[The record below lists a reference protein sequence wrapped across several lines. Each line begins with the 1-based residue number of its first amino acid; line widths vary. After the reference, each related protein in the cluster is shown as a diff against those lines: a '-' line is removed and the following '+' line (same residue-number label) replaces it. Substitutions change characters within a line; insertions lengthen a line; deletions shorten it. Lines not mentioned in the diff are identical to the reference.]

1 MEPILISGALSLAA
15 WYLLQSHFPWQPG
28 DPTLATIGRVDAAGY
43 VALYW
48 TWRGLLFAAPYA
60 LISPAVRAVWKWER
74 KRRMPESAGVC
85 RPVPSSRDLQVAIGT
100 VQAEDGSQSWVTL
113 GEKSLTR
120 DILIIGAR
128 GAGKTSS
135 GIMPILK
142 QFVEY
147 RADDREHKMS
157 GIVLEVKDTM
167 ADDVEQL
174 MRSCGRGED
183 LVRIGLTGWR
193 YNPLANEIEPK
204 TLATYISNLLRATYG
219 GKVSDDFWV
228 TGPIA
233 AMTAIITIYRLA
245 DGYVTL
251 ADVYEAISN
260 IKLIEEKLDKIRGTV
275 GTSETEEYWVI
286 SEEDYT
292 LYKSLRPLFTWDK
305 ESSQWMAPQS
315 SELAAKLKA
324 HKIKHEGFEWDTR
337 SKLTRVEPV
346 GADPDREKLFRA
358 MEFWYKYDWK
368 DKPQYT
374 RLNLAASI
382 TDKLSIFFINPQLRE
397 TFCPPKEDYNSDCS
411 YRFSS
416 RDTGVSM
423 GNVSSGAGKYIGVSH
438 RIPGKRPILTSF
450 DEIISTGKVA
460 VMDLPSTMDPMGARL
475 IGLLTDTDW
484 QSSQLRRTSTLRGMP
499 YADRRRSFEIIDEF
513 QYFITHGQGFGTH
526 RYMEIKRETLCTL
539 VAATQ
544 SISALDS
551 EIGQDGR
558 KTIVGLFGNV
568 GIYRCDD
575 DETAEWAARF
585 CGDEWRP
592 KKSYGVSESGRHSK
606 VLIGG
611 PAISAEKGVGVS
623 QNTSFERIK
632 RFYPDDFRRG
642 LPDFTAVWSI
652 NDGTNTARPVRCR
665 MRPVHEERSR

>member
-1 MEPILISGALSLAA
+1 MEPVIISGALSLAA
-15 WYLLQSHFPWQPG
+15 WSLLQSYFPWQPG
-28 DPTLATIGRVDAAGY
+28 DPTLATIGRVDSAGY
-43 VALYW
+43 EALYW
-48 TWRGLLFAAPYA
+48 TWRGLLFAAPYT
-60 LISPAVRAVWKWER
+60 LISPAVRAAWKCR
-74 KRRMPESAGVC
+74 FGRNQVIQAGILRAIPESKN
-85 RPVPSSRDLQVAIGT
+85 LQVALGT
-100 VQAEDGSQSWVTL
+100 VQADDGSQSWITL

-142 QFVEY
+142 QFVEH
-147 RADDREHKMS
+147 RAGDSAHKLS

-174 MRSCGRGED
+174 MVACGRGDD
-183 LVRIGLTGWR
+183 LVRIGLKGWR

-275 GTSETEEYWVI
+275 GASETEEYWVI

-292 LYKSLRPLFTWDK
+292 LYKSLRPLFTWDQ
-305 ESSQWMAPQS
+305 ESSQWMAAQS
-315 SELAAKLKA
+315 KDLADKLRA
-324 HKIKHEGFEWDTR
+324 HKIKHDGFEWDTR
-337 SKLTRVEPV
+337 SKNTKVEPV
-346 GADPDREKLFRA
+346 GADPDREKLFQA

-382 TDKLSIFFINPQLRE
+382 TDKLSIFFINPALKE
-397 TFCPPKEDYNSDCS
+397 TFCPSKEDYE
-411 YRFSS
+411 RQVMLHGPGESS
-416 RDTGVSM
+416 LGHAVVGDASTQT
-423 GNVSSGAGKYIGVSH
+423 
-438 RIPGKRPILTSF
+438 RPLLVSF
-450 DEIISTGKVA
+450 DEIIGSGKVA

-484 QSSQLRRTSTLRGMP
+484 QASQLRRTSTLRGIP
-499 YADRRRSFEIIDEF
+499 NEDRQRSFEVIDEF
-513 QYFITHGQGFGTH
+513 QYFVTHGQGFGTH

-611 PAISAEKGVGVS
+611 PAISSEKGVGVS

-642 LPDFTAVWSI
+642 LPDFCAVWSI
-652 NDGTNTARPVRCR
+652 NDGSNTARPVRCR
-665 MRPVHEERSR
+665 MRPVHEEK

>member
-1 MEPILISGALSLAA
+1 MEPVIISGALSLAA
-15 WYLLQSHFPWQPG
+15 WSLLQSYFPWQPG
-28 DPTLATIGRVDAAGY
+28 DPVLSAIGRVDAAGY

-60 LISPAVRAVWKWER
+60 LISPSVRAVWKWEARR
-74 KRRMPESAGVC
+74 KNPMLVGGCPPAPVSA
-85 RPVPSSRDLQVAIGT
+85 DLQVAIGT
-100 VQAEDGSQSWVTL
+100 VMAEDGSQSWVTL

-120 DILIIGAR
+120 DVLIIGAR

-147 RADDREHKMS
+147 RAGDSEHKLS

-174 MRSCGRGED
+174 MKACGRGED

-260 IKLIEEKLDKIRGTV
+260 IKLIEDKLDKIRGTV
-275 GTSETEEYWVI
+275 GTSETEEFWVI

-292 LYKSLRPLFTWDK
+292 LYKSLRPLFTWDQ

-315 SELAAKLKA
+315 GELAAKLKA

-337 SKLTRVEPV
+337 SKKTRVEPV

-397 TFCPPKEDYNSDCS
+397 TFCPPKEDYDNCS
-411 YRFSS
+411 EPSIFPAGYMGDPTSAS
-416 RDTGVSM
+416 GYSPETTG
-423 GNVSSGAGKYIGVSH
+423 KLH
-438 RIPGKRPILTSF
+438 GKRPILTSF
-450 DEIISTGKVA
+450 DEIISSGKVA

-484 QSSQLRRTSTLRGMP
+484 QASQLRRTSTLRGIP
-499 YADRRRSFEIIDEF
+499 DEDRRRSFEIIDEF
-513 QYFITHGQGFGTH
+513 QYFVTHGQGYGTH

-568 GIYRCDD
+568 GIFRCDD

-665 MRPVHEERSR
+665 MRPVHHEEEA

>member
-1 MEPILISGALSLAA
+1 MEPVIISGALSLAA
-15 WYLLQSHFPWQPG
+15 WSLLQSYFPWQPG
-28 DPTLATIGRVDAAGY
+28 DPTLSAIGKMDAAGY

-60 LISPAVRAVWKWER
+60 LISPAVRAFWKWES
-74 KRRMPESAGVC
+74 KRRLPAASGSI
-85 RPVPSSRDLQVAIGT
+85 RPVPLTADLQVTIGT
-100 VQAEDGSQSWVTL
+100 VQAEDGSQSWITL

-120 DILIIGAR
+120 DILMIGAR

-147 RADDREHKMS
+147 QASDSSHKLS

-174 MRSCGRGED
+174 MRSCGRGGD
-183 LVRIGLTGWR
+183 LVRIGIAGWR

-260 IKLIEEKLDKIRGTV
+260 IKMIEEKLDKIRGTV
-275 GTSETEEYWVI
+275 GTSETEEFWVI
-286 SEEDYT
+286 SEEDYS

-315 SELAAKLKA
+315 GELAAKLKA

-337 SKLTRVEPV
+337 SKQTRVEPV
-346 GADPDREKLFRA
+346 DCDPDREKLFRA

-382 TDKLSIFFINPQLRE
+382 TDKLSIFFINPALRE
-397 TFCPPKEDYNSDCS
+397 TFCPPLSAYSEVESL
-411 YRFSS
+411 RP
-416 RDTGVSM
+416 VL
-423 GNVSSGAGKYIGVSH
+423 SG
-438 RIPGKRPILTSF
+438 F

-484 QSSQLRRTSTLRGMP
+484 QASQLRRTSTLRRIP
-499 YADRRRSFEIIDEF
+499 DADRRRSFEIIDEF
-513 QYFITHGQGFGTH
+513 QYFITHGQGYGTH

-544 SISALDS
+544 SISAIDS

-611 PAISAEKGVGVS
+611 PAISSEKGMGVS

-665 MRPVHEERSR
+665 MRPVHEEGN